1 MNDVKSHSEVL
12 GEEEVA
18 HGAGVDAV
26 LREIDDVPGERVGDD
41 ETEHGGVRQPTR
53 GGEGGDG
60 GVVGADEVICDE
72 EGAGKSESNDG
83 RELPGGSVALLLVK
97 VRGE

>member
-41 ETEHGGVRQPTR
+41 ETEHGGVR
-53 GGEGGDG
+53 
-60 GVVGADEVICDE
+60 
-72 EGAGKSESNDG
+72 
-83 RELPGGSVALLLVK
+83 
-97 VRGE
+97 

>member
-18 HGAGVDAV
+18 HGVGVDAV

-41 ETEHGGVRQPTR
+41 ETEHGGVR
-53 GGEGGDG
+53 
-60 GVVGADEVICDE
+60 
-72 EGAGKSESNDG
+72 
-83 RELPGGSVALLLVK
+83 
-97 VRGE
+97 